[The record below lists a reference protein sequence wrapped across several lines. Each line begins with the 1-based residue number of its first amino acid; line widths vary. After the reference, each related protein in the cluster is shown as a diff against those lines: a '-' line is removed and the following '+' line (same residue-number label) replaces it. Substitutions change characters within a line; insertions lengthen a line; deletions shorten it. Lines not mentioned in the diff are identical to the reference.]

1 MTPQLLPNIATGN
14 PGAVGQIQSTLGIPP
29 IGNGGGSNMPGP
41 TGMTS
46 LASNPAGT
54 PGMATGTLPGIPTT
68 NPIMQQGIPVGGAL
82 PGVGAPTTTGGG
94 TFLPGG
100 GSPTQ
105 AIPTSQDTNSQKQ
118 LQDVFGKGIGGDIQ
132 DVIQNL
138 GSGDSSYMKAY
149 AAAMAPQNA
158 ENLATLN
165 TTLGNSGVSANSSTA
180 AIANADFQTGVSTQ
194 EGLQEQQLQ
203 QTDEQ
208 NLIGLLTSTEGAA
221 NKEASTS
228 IWGDI
233 GGVLGAV
240 GSDVSTAVGGTD
252 LSKLL

>member
-1 MTPQLLPNIATGN
+1 
-14 PGAVGQIQSTLGIPP
+14 
-29 IGNGGGSNMPGP
+29 MPGP
-41 TGMTS
+41 TGMN
-46 LASNPAGT
+46 AVAG
-54 PGMATGTLPGIPTT
+54 GLPGQSV
-68 NPIMQQGIPVGGAL
+68 NPIMQSPAITPPGGAVPT
-82 PGVGAPTTTGGG
+82 PGISGAPNMLT
-94 TFLPGG
+94 PGG
-100 GSPTQ
+100 PG
-105 AIPTSQDTNSQKQ
+105 TSGVNALGNNTTNSTKQ
-118 LQDVFGKGIGGDIQ
+118 LTDVFGKGIGGDIQ
-132 DVIQNL
+132 NALANL
-138 GSGDSSYMKAY
+138 GSNDSSYMQAY

-194 EGLQEQQLQ
+194 EGLQEAQLQ

-208 NLIGLLTSTEGAA
+208 NMLGLLTSTEGAA